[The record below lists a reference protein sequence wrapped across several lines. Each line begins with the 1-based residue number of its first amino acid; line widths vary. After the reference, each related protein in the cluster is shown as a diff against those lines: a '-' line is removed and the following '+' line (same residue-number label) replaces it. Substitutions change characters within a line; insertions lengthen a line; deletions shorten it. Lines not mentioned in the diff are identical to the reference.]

1 MSHDREFL
9 RDLAEKTYSFESKK
23 IKVYEGDID
32 YFLSKKSEEE
42 SANIDLLKQEKS
54 KSIQIQP
61 TVSTIKNSNPELK
74 KKLQRNLQNVEKEIS
89 KLDEKIKEIEAL
101 MIDPQFFNS
110 NEGKTKLK
118 DYEQIKS
125 NHALKS
131 NEWENLFLQLEEL

>member
-1 MSHDREFL
+1 MIYKAVH
-9 RDLAEKTYSFESKK
+9 
-23 IKVYEGDID
+23 
-32 YFLSKKSEEE
+32 
-42 SANIDLLKQEKS
+42 
-54 KSIQIQP
+54 
-61 TVSTIKNSNPELK
+61 
-74 KKLQRNLQNVEKEIS
+74 QRGTQQRRFKRNNLQNVEKEIS